1 MLLKVLFV
9 VFPELAHGRRGIFT
23 QEAPYI
29 FYICM
34 CVCVNTWVRLEMNT
48 TMAPLHRLMKA
59 TTPQNVIEAL

>member
-1 MLLKVLFV
+1 MGGEGYSLKKLLTF
-9 VFPELAHGRRGIFT
+9 FT
-23 QEAPYI
+23 FA
-29 FYICM
+29 